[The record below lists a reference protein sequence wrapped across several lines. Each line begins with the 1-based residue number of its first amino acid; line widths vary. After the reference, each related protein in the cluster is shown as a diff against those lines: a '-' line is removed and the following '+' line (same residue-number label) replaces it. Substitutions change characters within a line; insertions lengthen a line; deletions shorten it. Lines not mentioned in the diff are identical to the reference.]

1 METAEAEVLY
11 EEQQGSE
18 HTHTVGHRGTPA
30 ITDANVFTTPI
41 PLLSLIPLNRSFISP
56 PSFSYTALASS
67 LYHLGSPW
75 GAGGS
80 SRQTPLFP
88 TALPRLKLKSL
99 SIAPIVP
106 PPPPPPLAPALRLAL
121 LAQEQRDYREEAVAF
136 IDGSR
141 STEGTRD

>member
-1 METAEAEVLY
+1 METTEAEVLY

-41 PLLSLIPLNRSFISP
+41 PLLSLIPLNRSFISL

-75 GAGGS
+75 GAGGLV
-80 SRQTPLFP
+80 QADT
-88 TALPRLKLKSL
+88 SL
-99 SIAPIVP
+99 SHAAAKVE
-106 PPPPPPLAPALRLAL
+106 
-121 LAQEQRDYREEAVAF
+121 AQILIYRSHHTTAATTPTSST
-136 IDGSR
+136 GS
-141 STEGTRD
+141 SSCSPGTRAKGLSGGSGGLH